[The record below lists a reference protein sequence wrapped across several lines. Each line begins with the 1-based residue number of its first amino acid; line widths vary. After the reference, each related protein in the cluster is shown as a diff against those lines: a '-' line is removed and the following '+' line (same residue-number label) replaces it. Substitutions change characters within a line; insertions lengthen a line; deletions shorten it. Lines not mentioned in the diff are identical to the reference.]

1 MSHLCTLLWKCVR
14 CLKAAGLRGDPAPLT
29 EDGAHISARSS
40 AHMQTMNLNLLSS
53 LRPVIP
59 TSCPLLNRPLAG
71 VQKRLDAERGGEN
84 EGKAKPHLQPGT
96 SPELNLKHFTPQ
108 KMWRGNWATWK
119 KDLSY
124 NWSQFFR
131 TSKLRKRSEERREQ
145 PAVGGNSRS
154 QDIYT
159 HLRYLYFKW
168 VFPFYSNSTLLHPRG
183 EYCDFLSGVLS
194 FLANK
199 NNILW
204 DFWTTRAAKS
214 LKSSSS

>member
-1 MSHLCTLLWKCVR
+1 MPHLCTLLWKCVR

-59 TSCPLLNRPLAG
+59 TSCTLLNRPLAG

-145 PAVGGNSRS
+145 PAVGGNSSS
-154 QDIYT
+154 QDIYIHIWGT
-159 HLRYLYFKW
+159 CTLSEYFLFIVILLYYIRGVNTVIFCLEFCHSWRIKTT
-168 VFPFYSNSTLLHPRG
+168 YCEISGPR
-183 EYCDFLSGVLS
+183 E
-194 FLANK
+194 
-199 NNILW
+199 
-204 DFWTTRAAKS
+204 R
-214 LKSSSS
+214 